1 MRILLVED
9 DHLLAQGLQAAL
21 QHARYTCNW
30 VTEGKTV
37 LHSLNVPDY
46 DLILLDLGLP
56 DLDGLSVLT
65 SVRKMHPNLPV
76 IVITARDSLEEK
88 VKGLDLGADDYLVKP
103 FDITE
108 LLARLRVVERR
119 LGTASGYNIAVGNVS
134 LDTLSHK
141 LSIDNQTVELSKKEY
156 MVLKTL
162 MENAGRIRSRAQIED
177 QLYEWGEEA
186 SSNAVEV
193 HISNVRKKLPAL
205 FIQTIRGVG
214 YMVNKA

>member
-9 DHLLAQGLQAAL
+9 DYLLAQGLQTAL

-30 VTEGKTV
+30 VTDGCSV
-37 LHSLNVPDY
+37 LHALEVPDY

-65 SVRKMHPNLPV
+65 AVRKAHPNLPV

-88 VKGLDLGADDYLVKP
+88 IRGLDLGADDYLVKP
-103 FDITE
+103 FDINE

-119 LGTASGYNIAVGNVS
+119 LGTAIDTIISIGDVK
-134 LDTLSHK
+134 LDTLSHR
-141 LSIDNQTVELSKKEY
+141 LHVNDNDVELPKKEY
-156 MVLKTL
+156 MVLKAL
-162 MENAGRIRSRAQIED
+162 MENAGRIRARAQIED
-177 QLYEWGEEA
+177 QLYQWGEEA

-193 HISNVRKKLPAL
+193 HISNVRKKLPAQ

-214 YMVNKA
+214 YMVNKR